1 MTEGPRLRTVLGVS
15 TSGGLRL
22 LVFDTTCRPKGP
34 GVGLSTAW
42 SVGARL
48 YRARGLVD
56 ASMGVRSWAEA
67 LSFLASHG
75 GAEPIREIQYW
86 GHGTFG
92 KVWVAKD
99 ALDTSR
105 LASPELRVPLD
116 RVRDR
121 LAAAREE
128 GHEPLV
134 WLRTCE
140 AFGGP
145 SGHTF
150 AAALAS
156 RLGARVAGH
165 THVIGVLQSGLVA
178 LRPGEAP
185 SWPSSMGLGPR
196 GERGHGLPSLPNEP
210 NTVHFLTS
218 RLPAY
223 LG

>member
-1 MTEGPRLRTVLGVS
+1 MTSGPRLRNVEGVS

-67 LSFLASHG
+67 LDFLASYG
-75 GAEPIREIQYW
+75 GSAPIREIQYW

-99 ALDTSR
+99 PLDAAR
-105 LASPELRVPLD
+105 LSSAELRAPLD

-121 LAAAREE
+121 LAEARRE

-140 AFGGP
+140 AFGGR
-145 SGHTF
+145 SGHAF
-150 AAALAS
+150 ATALAS

-178 LRPGEAP
+178 LRPGESP
-185 SWPSSMGLGPR
+185 SWPSSMGVGPQ
-196 GERGHGLPSLPNEP
+196 GERGHGLPSLPNAP